1 MMHRTNAATRSLL
14 SLQAARPKIEADP
27 QAYDRGERIEHHMTL
42 LMTDVIADQ
51 LTVSPH
57 DPEFHTTETEICS
70 RYPHPSAHPSPGT
83 RRPRSCQP
91 APPTRPAP
99 SHPTI
104 RNPDHRK
111 LRTRPRHP
119 AATPTRVTASPPRQ
133 GTSVH
138 ATRARSPVSPHD
150 PESAHRKLRLIRDTP
165 PTHLDGARPA
175 PASTSPYPTSP
186 PRTLC
191 DNGLHLPARP
201 AASSAPPHKHRHPGA
216 SISPATL
223 ATPCGNHPPHD
234 TIAA

>member
-83 RRPRSCQP
+83 RRPRSCQS

-111 LRTRPRHP
+111 LKLARDT
-119 AATPTRVTASPPRQ
+119 PPRPPLV
-133 GTSVH
+133 SP
-138 ATRARSPVSPHD
+138 RARRARARRSTPPAHARPSLPTIQN
-150 PESAHRKLRLIRDTP
+150 PAHRKLRLIRDTP

>member
-1 MMHRTNAATRSLL
+1 ML
-14 SLQAARPKIEADP
+14 
-27 QAYDRGERIEHHMTL
+27 
-42 LMTDVIADQ
+42 
-51 LTVSPH
+51 
-57 DPEFHTTETEICS
+57 EI
-70 RYPHPSAHPSPGT
+70 
-83 RRPRSCQP
+83 P
-91 APPTRPAP
+91 APIRTPITGNPPPPVMPARTAHAPRAVSSHHPESRPP
-99 SHPTI
+99 KTE
-104 RNPDHRK
+104 
-111 LRTRPRHP
+111 TRPRHP